1 MACDAAREDDVARMV
16 SAGAKA
22 FGKIDLLVNNAGN
35 FGPTKHVQDYLM
47 EDWRYTMNSC
57 LTSSYL
63 CTRFVVPE
71 MVKAGGGAVVNI
83 SSGAGRRGLPYRIG
97 YCAAKAGQVGMTF
110 GMALELA
117 PHNIRV
123 NCVAPGAVEGER
135 IDQVIAGQAKA
146 RGIGVEEMR
155 KAMIARS
162 PSQPHGHGR
171 RHRRR
176 HRLPVQ
182 RHGAQHLR
190 PGARRERRAARRLR
204 STHMAELPSE
214 ARCVIIGG
222 GVVGCSV
229 AYHLAKLG
237 WTDVVLLER
246 KRLTSGTTWHA
257 AGLIGQLRA
266 TLTLTLLAKYT
277 AGLYTKLEAETGL
290 ATGFRQNGSVSI
302 ALTEERFEE
311 LKRQASMAKPFG
323 LDVHVLTPQEARERH
338 PLIDLKDVVG
348 GIFIPSDGQADPAN
362 IAQALAKGARLSGV
376 RIFENTKVTGILR
389 EKGRAT
395 GVTTDK
401 GSIGADYVVNCAGLW
416 GREIGRMAGVN
427 VPLMACEHFYVVTD
441 ANPEIPRNLP
451 VLRVPDECAYAKE
464 DAGKLLVG
472 FFEPTAK
479 PWGIDSVPED
489 AEFLTLPDDWDHIAP
504 QLEQAMARLPI
515 LARTGIHTFFNG
527 PEGFTPDDR

>member
-1 MACDAAREDDVARMV
+1 MTDLPRHARA
-16 SAGAKA
+16 
-22 FGKIDLLVNNAGN
+22 
-35 FGPTKHVQDYLM
+35 
-47 EDWRYTMNSC
+47 
-57 LTSSYL
+57 
-63 CTRFVVPE
+63 
-71 MVKAGGGAVVNI
+71 
-83 SSGAGRRGLPYRIG
+83 
-97 YCAAKAGQVGMTF
+97 
-110 GMALELA
+110 
-117 PHNIRV
+117 
-123 NCVAPGAVEGER
+123 
-135 IDQVIAGQAKA
+135 
-146 RGIGVEEMR
+146 
-155 KAMIARS
+155 
-162 PSQPHGHGR
+162 
-171 RHRRR
+171 
-176 HRLPVQ
+176 
-182 RHGAQHLR
+182 
-190 PGARRERRAARRLR
+190 
-204 STHMAELPSE
+204 
-214 ARCVIIGG
+214 VIIGG

-441 ANPEIPRNLP
+441 ANPENSAQFAGAARARR
-451 VLRVPDECAYAKE
+451 VRLRQGGCGQA
-464 DAGKLLVG
+464 AGRLLRAHG
-472 FFEPTAK
+472 
-479 PWGIDSVPED
+479 
-489 AEFLTLPDDWDHIAP
+489 
-504 QLEQAMARLPI
+504 QAMGHR
-515 LARTGIHTFFNG
+515 
-527 PEGFTPDDR
+527 